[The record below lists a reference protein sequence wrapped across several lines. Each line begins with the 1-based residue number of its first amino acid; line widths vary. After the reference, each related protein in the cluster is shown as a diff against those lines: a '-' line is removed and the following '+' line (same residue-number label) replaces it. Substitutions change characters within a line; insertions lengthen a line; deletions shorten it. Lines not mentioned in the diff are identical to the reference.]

1 MSGGSRASREAV
13 RHRGNERATVSTL
26 SGGRRVERVA
36 VDLFMA
42 SAVART
48 SDPDPPPRVRPAP
61 PPKDRR
67 PVAPLLPPS
76 VRLAIVSLTSA
87 HLESTAALAIAGAGR
102 LARTTAR
109 DGALA
114 TVGRDLVKIGRGF
127 GRGSRRAPAL
137 DGFEPIA
144 THGPVAVLDAEDA
157 HAAAVASSGCVPLV
171 CLVAADDSLA
181 SALAD
186 IQPSALL
193 LLADAD
199 TSESYLELA
208 RGDLA
213 AGRPSA
219 DVLVARYA
227 GGVPAFDGALVL
239 RRDPAAGY
247 RLRFGLAPSAVTRE
261 NAELVARRVTEG
273 R

>member
-1 MSGGSRASREAV
+1 MSGGSHDSRVAAL
-13 RHRGNERATVSTL
+13 HRGNQRATASTL
-26 SGGRRVERVA
+26 HNARRVERVA
-36 VDLFMA
+36 VELFMA
-42 SAVART
+42 PAVAQACA
-48 SDPDPPPRVRPAP
+48 PGVPPCDRPAAP
-61 PPKDRR
+61 PSDSR
-67 PVAPLLPPS
+67 PVSRLLPPT

-87 HLESTAALAIAGAGR
+87 HLASTAALAIAGAGR

-109 DGALA
+109 DGALV
-114 TVGRDLVKIGRGF
+114 TVGRDLAKIGRGF
-127 GRGSRRAPAL
+127 GRGSRREPAL
-137 DGFEPIA
+137 DGFQPIA
-144 THGPVAVLDAEDA
+144 VHGPVAVLDADDA
-157 HAAAVASSGCVPLV
+157 HAAAVASSGCLPLV
-171 CLVAADDSLA
+171 CVVPADDGLA

-213 AGRPSA
+213 TGRPSA

-227 GGVPAFDGALVL
+227 GDAPAFDGALVL
-239 RRDPAAGY
+239 RLDPAAGY
-247 RLRFGLAPSAVTRE
+247 RLRFGLAPSAITRE

-273 R
+273 A